1 MDEDAILKAL
11 AHPARRRMLA
21 WLRAPEVH
29 FPDQSLPHELGICA
43 GQFAR
48 CGLAQSSVSAHLAV
62 LAAAGLITPK
72 RVGQW
77 VFYSRNETIID
88 AFRAALAE
96 I

>member
-21 WLRAPEVH
+21 WLRAPEQH
-29 FPDQSLPHELGICA
+29 FPDQALPLGMGICA
-43 GQFAR
+43 GQFER
-48 CGLAQSSVSAHLAV
+48 CGLSQSSVSAHLAV
-62 LAAAGLITPK
+62 LTAAGLIVPR

-77 VFYSRNETIID
+77 VLYSRNEATIA
-88 AFRAALAE
+88 AFRATLAE